1 MERKEKTPSFDDRAR
16 DAAEY
21 LMERFWILREE
32 EPELYQ
38 MVRERERSLRLYF
51 MDKLGY
57 HLIIHRYFVKLEKLP
72 ARPEPWMGVDG
83 FTLIGDYTL
92 FCCCMAYLES
102 KNIEEQFLLSDLCET
117 LLSFYPGEEGLDWT
131 NYSRRRSL
139 VRVLQYTVEEKL
151 IKVVEGDIAGFGLE
165 ESCEVLFEVPP
176 ISRYFMP
183 SYPKE
188 LPEFS
193 NLEEIYN
200 GRWRETRGMEEYEGL
215 RRRHRVYRRLYLSP
229 AIYSSGADDP
239 DFLYLRNFRHRLAE
253 DIAEHSP
260 FRLELYADTALLVS
274 PERKGRLTL
283 FPENRALSDMTMQLA
298 VLSRERWAALEEA
311 ERVGGGLSLSAV
323 EFEQLAMKCKERYGN
338 GWSKEYRE
346 ALPAE
351 TAAALLDYLLRWQ
364 MAEQDSESG
373 TITLLPLLARL
384 GCRYPDDFGGDRL

>member
-1 MERKEKTPSFDDRAR
+1 M
-16 DAAEY
+16 
-21 LMERFWILREE
+21 
-32 EPELYQ
+32 
-38 MVRERERSLRLYF
+38 
-51 MDKLGY
+51 
-57 HLIIHRYFVKLEKLP
+57 
-72 ARPEPWMGVDG
+72 
-83 FTLIGDYTL
+83 
-92 FCCCMAYLES
+92 
-102 KNIEEQFLLSDLCET
+102 
-117 LLSFYPGEEGLDWT
+117 
-131 NYSRRRSL
+131 
-139 VRVLQYTVEEKL
+139 
-151 IKVVEGDIAGFGLE
+151 AGFGLE
-165 ESCEVLFEVPP
+165 ESCVVLFEVPP

-229 AIYSSGADDP
+229 AIYSGGADDP

-253 DIAEHSP
+253 DIAGHSP

-323 EFEQLAMKCKERYGN
+323 EFEQLVMKCKERYGN

>member
-1 MERKEKTPSFDDRAR
+1 MPVSAWRRA
-16 DAAEY
+16 
-21 LMERFWILREE
+21 
-32 EPELYQ
+32 
-38 MVRERERSLRLYF
+38 
-51 MDKLGY
+51 
-57 HLIIHRYFVKLEKLP
+57 
-72 ARPEPWMGVDG
+72 AR
-83 FTLIGDYTL
+83 
-92 FCCCMAYLES
+92 C
-102 KNIEEQFLLSDLCET
+102 
-117 LLSFYPGEEGLDWT
+117 
-131 NYSRRRSL
+131 
-139 VRVLQYTVEEKL
+139 
-151 IKVVEGDIAGFGLE
+151 
-165 ESCEVLFEVPP
+165 FEVPP

-253 DIAEHSP
+253 DIAGHSP

-311 ERVGGGLSLSAV
+311 ERVGGPLPVGSGIRAAGHEV
-323 EFEQLAMKCKERYGN
+323 QGRYGN
-338 GWSKEYRE
+338 GWSKEYRGG
-346 ALPAE
+346 APCRA
-351 TAAALLDYLLRWQ
+351 AAALLDYLLRWQ
-364 MAEQDSESG
+364 MAGKIRKRNDHPASPDWPG
-373 TITLLPLLARL
+373 WAAAILMTL
-384 GCRYPDDFGGDRL
+384 GDRL